1 MYGALDISASGLS
14 AQRARLE
21 VVSANVAKIDS
32 PVDPS
37 KNPDDYRRQF
47 AVMAPKLAR
56 GPDGIKRTVGVEVTE
71 IGLDRSPFRKKYEP
85 NNPFAAKV
93 TDESK
98 DQVAGYV
105 NFPEIHWPTEMM
117 NAYQATRLYE
127 ANIVAAEATK
137 TMMAQALQ
145 LIA

>member
-1 MYGALDISASGLS
+1 MYGALDISVSGIS

-37 KNPDDYRRQF
+37 KDPDEYRRQF
-47 AVMAPKLAR
+47 AVMAPKVVR
-56 GPDGIKRTVGVEVTE
+56 GPGGAKQSVGVEVAE
-71 IGLDRSPFRKKYEP
+71 IGLDRSPFRKVYDP
-85 NNPFAAKV
+85 DNPFAAKE

-105 NFPEIHWPTEMM
+105 NYPEIHWPTEMM
-117 NAYQATRLYE
+117 NAYEATRLYE
-127 ANIVAAEATK
+127 ANIVTAEATK

>member
-1 MYGALDISASGLS
+1 MYGALDISASGLM

-32 PVDPS
+32 PVDPT

-47 AVMAPKLAR
+47 AVMAPKMLR
-56 GPDGIKRTVGVEVTE
+56 GADGVRRSVGVEVTE
-71 IGLDRSPFRKKYEP
+71 IGLDRSPFRKKYDP
-85 NNPFAAKV
+85 DNPFAAKV

-98 DQVAGYV
+98 EQVVGYV
-105 NFPEIHWPTEMM
+105 NYPDIHWPTEMM

>member
-1 MYGALDISASGLS
+1 MYGALDISVSGIA

-32 PVDPS
+32 PVDPA
-37 KNPDDYRRQF
+37 KDPDQFRRQF
-47 AVMAPKLAR
+47 AALAPRTVR
-56 GPDGIKRTVGVEVTE
+56 GQDGKERVVGVEVTE
-71 IGLDRSPFRKKYEP
+71 IGLDQSPFRKVYDP
-85 NNPFAAKV
+85 DNPFAAKV

-105 NFPEIHWPTEMM
+105 NYPDIHWPTEMM
-117 NAYQATRLYE
+117 NAYDATRLYE
-127 ANIVAAEATK
+127 ANIVVAEATK

>member
-1 MYGALDISASGLS
+1 MYGALDISVSGLV

-21 VVSANVAKIDS
+21 VVAANVAKIDS
-32 PVDPS
+32 PVDPA
-37 KNPDDYRRQF
+37 KNPDHYRRQF
-47 AVMAPKLAR
+47 AVMAPKLVR
-56 GPDGIKRTVGVEVTE
+56 GPGGAERSVGVEIAE
-71 IGLDRSPFRKKYEP
+71 IGLDRSPFRKVYDP

-93 TDESK
+93 TDKSK

-105 NFPEIHWPTEMM
+105 NYPDIHWPTEMM
-117 NAYQATRLYE
+117 NAYEATRLYE
-127 ANIVAAEATK
+127 ANIVVAEATK

>member
-1 MYGALDISASGLS
+1 MYGALDISASGLM

-21 VVSANVAKIDS
+21 VVSANVAKIDA

-47 AVMAPKLAR
+47 AVLSPKEVR
-56 GPDGIKRTVGVEVTE
+56 GPGGAKQSVGVEVTE
-71 IGLDRSPFRKKYEP
+71 IGLDKSPFRKVHDP
-85 NNPFAAKV
+85 TNPFAATA

-98 DQVAGYV
+98 DQVEGYV
-105 NFPEIHWPTEMM
+105 NYPDIHWPTEMM
-117 NAYQATRLYE
+117 NAYDATRLYE

>member
-1 MYGALDISASGLS
+1 MYGALDISASGLA

-32 PVDPS
+32 PVDPT
-37 KNPDDYRRQF
+37 KNADDYRRQF
-47 AVMAPKLAR
+47 AVMAPKEVR
-56 GPDGIKRTVGVEVTE
+56 GPDGAKRSIGVEVAE
-71 IGLDRSPFRKKYEP
+71 IGLDRSPFRKVYDP
-85 NNPFAAKV
+85 DNPFAAKV
-93 TDESK
+93 TDESQ

-105 NFPEIHWPTEMM
+105 NYPDIHWPTEMM
-117 NAYQATRLYE
+117 NAYEATRLYE
-127 ANIVAAEATK
+127 ANIVVAEATK

>member
-1 MYGALDISASGLS
+1 MYGALDISASGIA

-37 KNPDDYRRQF
+37 RDPDEYRRQF
-47 AVMAPKLAR
+47 AVMQPKLVR
-56 GPDGIKRTVGVEVTE
+56 GPGGSERSVGVEITE
-71 IGLDRSPFRKKYEP
+71 IGLDRSPFRKVYDP
-85 NNPFAAKV
+85 DNPFAAKA

-98 DQVAGYV
+98 DQVEGYV
-105 NFPEIHWPTEMM
+105 NYPEIHWPTEMM
-117 NAYQATRLYE
+117 NAYDATRLYE

>member
-1 MYGALDISASGLS
+1 MYGALDISASGLM

-32 PVDPS
+32 PVDPT

-47 AVMAPKLAR
+47 AVMAPKEVR
-56 GPDGIKRTVGVEVTE
+56 GADGAKQSVGVEITE
-71 IGLDRSPFRKKYEP
+71 IGLDKSPFRKVYDP
-85 NNPFAAKV
+85 TNPFAAKA

-105 NFPEIHWPTEMM
+105 NYPDIHWPTEMM
-117 NAYQATRLYE
+117 NAYDASRQYE
-127 ANIVAAEATK
+127 ANITVAEATK